1 MDEHERD
8 AILVCLNTCSI
19 TRHVACRDRGSILRS
34 SIRNLSRSSPSRP
47 WEFRSSDASMGRQRF
62 SGGRDAQLSSILL
75 PKAKF
80 SEKGRGGKKLNPMH
94 FFFLS
99 IFFFFGIHESSLLS
113 SGNKIPP
120 HSGRPRPSY
129 PTNDATVFHRNDRPL
144 IASRVPSFRAR

>member
-47 WEFRSSDASMGRQRF
+47 WEFRSSNASMGRQRF
-62 SGGRDAQLSSILL
+62 GGGRDAQLSSILL

-99 IFFFFGIHESSLLS
+99 FFFFLEFTNPPFSLREIRFLH
-113 SGNKIPP
+113 ILDVLV
-120 HSGRPRPSY
+120 PRSPRTTRLY
-129 PTNDATVFHRNDRPL
+129 FTETTDR
-144 IASRVPSFRAR
+144 